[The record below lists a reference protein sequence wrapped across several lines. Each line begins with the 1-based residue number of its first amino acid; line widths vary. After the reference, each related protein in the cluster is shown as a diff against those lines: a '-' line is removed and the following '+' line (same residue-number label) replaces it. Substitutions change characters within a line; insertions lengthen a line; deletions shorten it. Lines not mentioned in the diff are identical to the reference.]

1 MNGRQPMC
9 MLLRPG
15 LPLLAVLALLGPATA
30 LAAGP
35 APDVPPPVGGLHPD
49 PVPTQD
55 VQAPTP
61 RRAPV
66 QRIQRIVAAPTPP
79 VTAQAPAAK
88 PPPRAKPATRSV
100 KRHASPLPRVVDVT
114 PQFVDVPVG
123 LGEVARSLRDESS
136 ALLAALAL
144 LAAAAA
150 AASGVALTFVW
161 GREAA
166 L

>member
-1 MNGRQPMC
+1 

-15 LPLLAVLALLGPATA
+15 LPLLAVLALLGPSTA

-35 APDVPPPVGGLHPD
+35 APDVPPPVGALHPD

-55 VQAPTP
+55 VQAAAP
-61 RRAPV
+61 RPAPV
-66 QRIQRIVAAPTPP
+66 QRTQRITAAPTAP
-79 VTAQAPAAK
+79 VNVRAPAAK
-88 PPPRAKPATRSV
+88 SPTKPAPRSV
-100 KRHASPLPRVVDVT
+100 KRPAPPVPRVADVT

-123 LGEVARSLRDESS
+123 LGEVASSLRDESS
-136 ALLAALAL
+136 ALLAAIAL
-144 LAAAAA
+144 LAAAGA
-150 AASGVALTFVW
+150 AASGVALTFLW